1 MIDPKLVRET
11 PNIVRD
17 ALDTR
22 NYPRHFLESFI
33 QADTEWRVLLQEVDL
48 LKQERN
54 TLTPKGKPEPETL
67 SKLKTL
73 ADTIK
78 LKQEQLQ
85 RLEFSAEQA
94 SLLLPNIP
102 AADAPI
108 GHSETENIVLR
119 QEGTIPVFPFSPKAH
134 ETVGVELELMDFENA
149 AKITGSRFVIYKGLG
164 AKLERA
170 LIQFMLDV
178 HTAENGYTEYAPP
191 VIVNSKSLQATG
203 QLPKFEDDLF
213 KLASTDYFLSPTA
226 EVQLTNLYRD
236 TIISENKLPLCM
248 TAYTPCFRRE
258 AGSYGRD
265 VSGLIRNHQF
275 DKIELVRIV
284 HPDTSESE
292 HQRILAHAESIL
304 QKLELP
310 YQVLALCTGD
320 MGFSSAKTMDLEVWF
335 PSQNRYREISSISN
349 FLDFQARRA
358 MIRYRD
364 MHTGKVHLAHT
375 LNGSGLA
382 VGRTLASILENYQNE
397 DGSIRIPTAL
407 QPYMGCTTIQVINHG

>member
-1 MIDPKLVRET
+1 MIDPKLARET
-11 PNIVRD
+11 PTIVRD
-17 ALDTR
+17 ALDAR
-22 NYPRHFLESFI
+22 HYPLHFLDSFI
-33 QADTEWRVLLQEVDL
+33 QADSEWRSLLQEVEI

-54 TLTPKGKPEPETL
+54 TLTPKGKPDPETL
-67 SKLKTL
+67 GKLKIL
-73 ADTIK
+73 SDTIK
-78 LKQEQLQ
+78 IKQERLQ
-85 RLEFSAEQA
+85 QLEFSVEQA
-94 SLLLPNIP
+94 ALLLPNIP
-102 AADAPI
+102 SADVPI
-108 GHSETENIVLR
+108 GKSEDDNQILR
-119 QEGTIPVFPFSPKAH
+119 KEGTIPLFPFSPKAH
-134 ETVGVELELMDFENA
+134 EVLGTELNLMDFESA
-149 AKITGSRFVIYKGLG
+149 AKITGSRFVVYKGAG

-178 HTAENGYTEYAPP
+178 HTEENGYTEYAPP
-191 VIVNSKSLQATG
+191 VIVNSRSLQSTG

-213 KLASTDYFLSPTA
+213 KLSNTDYFLSPTA

-236 TIISENKLPLCM
+236 SIIQESQLPLCM

-284 HPDTSESE
+284 HPEQSEAE
-292 HQRILAHAESIL
+292 HQKLISHAESIL
-304 QKLELP
+304 KKLELP
-310 YQVLALCTGD
+310 YQVLSLCTGD
-320 MGFSSAKTMDLEVWF
+320 IGFSSAKTMDLEVWF
-335 PSQNRYREISSISN
+335 PSQNKYREISSISN

-364 MHTGKVHLAHT
+364 LQTGKVHLAHT

-407 QPYMGCTTIQVINHG
+407 QPYMGCTTI

>member
-11 PNIVRD
+11 PAIVRD

-22 NYPRHFLESFI
+22 HYPLHFLDSFI
-33 QADTEWRVLLQEVDL
+33 QADAEWRTLLQEVEV

-54 TLTPKGKPEPETL
+54 THTPKGKPDADTL
-67 SKLKTL
+67 AKLKTL

-85 RLEFSAEQA
+85 HLEFSVEQA
-94 SLLLPNIP
+94 SLQLPNIP
-102 AADAPI
+102 KADVHI
-108 GHSETENIVLR
+108 GHSEAENQVLR
-119 QEGTIPVFPFSPKAH
+119 QEGIPATFPFSPKAH
-134 ETVGVELELMDFENA
+134 EILGTDLKLMDFENA

-178 HTAENGYTEYAPP
+178 HTEENGYTEYAPP
-191 VIVNSKSLQATG
+191 VIVNSRSLQSTG

-213 KLASTDYFLSPTA
+213 KLANTDYFLSPTA

-236 TIISENKLPLCM
+236 TIIPETQLPLCM

-284 HPDTSESE
+284 HPEESE
-292 HQRILAHAESIL
+292 AEHQKLLAHAESIL
-304 QKLELP
+304 KKLELP

-320 MGFSSAKTMDLEVWF
+320 LGFSSAKTMDLEVWF
-335 PSQNRYREISSISN
+335 PSQNRYREISSVSN

-364 MHTGKVHLAHT
+364 LQTGKVHLAHT

-407 QPYMGCTTIQVINHG
+407 QPYMGCTTIQVTNHG

>member
-1 MIDPKLVRET
+1 MIDPKLARET
-11 PNIVRD
+11 PTVVRD
-17 ALDTR
+17 ALDAR
-22 NYPRHFLESFI
+22 RYPLHFLDSFI
-33 QADTEWRVLLQEVDL
+33 QADSDWRSLLQEVDS

-54 TLTPKGKPEPETL
+54 TLTPKGKPDADTL

-73 ADTIK
+73 ADTIR
-78 LKQEQLQ
+78 LKQERLQ
-85 RLEFSAEQA
+85 QLEFSVEQA
-94 SLLLPNIP
+94 ALLLPNIP
-102 AADAPI
+102 ATDVPI
-108 GHSETENIVLR
+108 GKSEDDNQVLR
-119 QEGTIPVFPFSPKAH
+119 QEGTIPIFPFSPKTH
-134 ETVGVELELMDFENA
+134 DVLGIDLNLMDFENA
-149 AKITGSRFVIYKGLG
+149 AKITGSRFVVYKGAG

-170 LIQFMLDV
+170 LIHFMLDV
-178 HTAENGYTEYAPP
+178 HTSENGYTEYAPP
-191 VIVNSKSLQATG
+191 VIVNSRSLQSTG

-213 KLASTDYFLSPTA
+213 KLSDTDYFLSPTA

-236 TIISENKLPLCM
+236 SIVAESQLPLCM
-248 TAYTPCFRRE
+248 TAYEPCFRRE

-284 HPDTSESE
+284 HPDHSEAE
-292 HQRILAHAESIL
+292 HLKLLSHAESIL
-304 QKLELP
+304 KKLELP
-310 YQVLALCTGD
+310 YQVVSLCTGD
-320 MGFSSAKTMDLEVWF
+320 IGFSSAKTIDLEVWF
-335 PSQNRYREISSISN
+335 PSQNKYREISSVSN
-349 FLDFQARRA
+349 FVDFQARRA

-364 MHTGKVHLAHT
+364 TQTGKVHLAHT